1 MAHCVRVATLD
12 IFISYTVPPQRV
24 FCTSNMNSVAEE
36 KLSSSALSITK
47 LK

>member
-12 IFISYTVPPQRV
+12 IFISYTVPSQV
-24 FCTSNMNSVAEE
+24 FCTSNMNPVAEE
-36 KLSSSALSITK
+36 KLSLSALSITK